1 MKFRPVP
8 SLLIFAVL
16 FVSSAYAQRTEISI
30 GLSEQFFDTVV
41 DALFQNGEPPEFS
54 IAGSARR
61 VDEIIPDSRRT
72 AISITYP
79 TSFLP
84 QVPAASCKESI
95 RLSRELNGIRTA
107 VRFREGKIY
116 APLAFRGSYNPP
128 FVGCVD
134 FSGWAE
140 TNIELRF
147 DQESQR
153 LVADAK
159 VLNVI
164 LSGTG
169 GVGSSLIA
177 RMVQNAIDRKINP
190 IEVIK
195 MDKVSFVVPIQNS
208 GNLKMKAVGVRNEI
222 QNGSLLIHI
231 AYEFSRS

>member
-1 MKFRPVP
+1 MKVRLVP
-8 SLLIFAVL
+8 SLLILALL
-16 FVSSAYAQRTEISI
+16 FVSAANAQRTEISI

-54 IAGSARR
+54 IAGSKRR
-61 VDEIIPDSRRT
+61 VDEFMRDDQRT
-72 AISITYP
+72 SISITYP
-79 TSFLP
+79 SSFFP
-84 QVPAASCKESI
+84 QESASACKESI

-169 GVGSSLIA
+169 GVGSGLIA

-190 IEVIK
+190 IEVIR
-195 MDKVSFVVPIQNS
+195 MDKVSFIVPIQNS

-231 AYEFSRS
+231 AYEFARL